1 MTTDEL
7 LVAAGFKKY
16 WFGIWWARDFKA
28 SIERLIVLARG

>member
-1 MTTDEL
+1 MSIDDM

-28 SIERLIVLARG
+28 AIIKLVDLARG